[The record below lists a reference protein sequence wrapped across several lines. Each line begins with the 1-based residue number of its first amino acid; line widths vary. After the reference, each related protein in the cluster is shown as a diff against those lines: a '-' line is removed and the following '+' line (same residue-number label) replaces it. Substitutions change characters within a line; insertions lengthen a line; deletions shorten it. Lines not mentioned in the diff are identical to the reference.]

1 MINKMILHQ
10 LCEKIGCQPSEL
22 KLLGGYNQNVF
33 EFGQGEFDESPI
45 VAKILEFNTTVCNQV
60 LSEMEWVDHLLAHG
74 FKTPKPLR
82 LSKTS
87 NSYMN
92 KLSDG
97 FCFIAFE
104 KARGNHVNTRDEQ
117 VWNTTLFKSWGKAM
131 GQMHTYA
138 KNYHPSHS
146 RLKWFEHDLF
156 QNKLSDLDVTLKS
169 RWTQYLKQLSEL
181 TVSNNGFGLIHGDL
195 HHHNFLV
202 HNGELTIL
210 DFGDSEYHWFAYDIA
225 ISVYHAVQAVAERS
239 QKDEFAKLFF
249 QSFMEGYTQSNS
261 DTGFVSQVDYFIDY
275 RYLYS
280 YIYHFVY
287 SNPNEL
293 TEVQRTYLDFM
304 RLSLLEQPSYL
315 GFSLV

>member
-1 MINKMILHQ
+1 MDA
-10 LCEKIGCQPSEL
+10 
-22 KLLGGYNQNVF
+22 VF
-33 EFGQGEFDESPI
+33 EAIIRAGCVKQWFWAHTRG
-45 VAKILEFNTTVCNQV
+45 
-60 LSEMEWVDHLLAHG
+60 LA
-74 FKTPKPLR
+74 
-82 LSKTS
+82 
-87 NSYMN
+87 
-92 KLSDG
+92 
-97 FCFIAFE
+97 
-104 KARGNHVNTRDEQ
+104 
-117 VWNTTLFKSWGKAM
+117 
-131 GQMHTYA
+131 
-138 KNYHPSHS
+138 
-146 RLKWFEHDLF
+146 
-156 QNKLSDLDVTLKS
+156 
-169 RWTQYLKQLSEL
+169 
-181 TVSNNGFGLIHGDL
+181 
-195 HHHNFLV
+195 HHNFLV